1 MYYLLEQ
8 DINTGEWETNM
19 TIYGMTPEE
28 VMDKVCPDGMYCE
41 ASSPGRMQDYDKDL
55 PPNYDRPCLYGAPC
69 AIMFRIMHPRDS
81 FLDKFV
87 GVIYSIG

>member
-8 DINTGEWETNM
+8 DVMTGKWETNM

-28 VMDKVCPDGMYCE
+28 VMNKLVPDGFYCRE
-41 ASSPGRMQDYDKDL
+41 FDC
-55 PPNYDRPCLYGAPC
+55 YDRPFLYGAPC
-69 AIMFRIMHPRDS
+69 AIMYRIMHPRDS